1 MNNYGKSKKTLKI
14 IVNLVNLSCVISR
27 FHSSV
32 NEICILLG
40 FYTAEN
46 GCLLSTFQDN
56 LSVPSLMVQQINI
69 FLFGLPSSRSAI
81 NKIHFMTHKLKTI
94 LKIWPKAYIQ
104 KSKCHSLMV
113 NYQLQSWLHTICWC
127 TYLYDLSVPDLKSA
141 AEVQSIIQGIV
152 FTTLIKKR
160 HNCEKD
166 SHRSHTSQNFR
177 TSGNEMSHA
186 VWWSIWQWTNGK
198 EPTTCFTRTQFH
210 TSPIEH
216 PASMD
221 YINPLNAELNPICH
235 LLALLETH
243 PILRV
248 SRIRVN
254 GWTHALVEGPG
265 TIHSSRHRVES
276 LKWHHSHQPCE
287 FSPWRTRYTMLG
299 TKMAAVICT
308 TSHFL

>member
-1 MNNYGKSKKTLKI
+1 MNNYGKSKKTFKI

-32 NEICILLG
+32 KEICILLG

-152 FTTLIKKR
+152 FTTLIKKDTIVKR
-160 HNCEKD
+160 IAIDHIHHKTFELLGMKCLMQCD
-166 SHRSHTSQNFR
+166 GQH
-177 TSGNEMSHA
+177 GNGPMGKNQQRVSPGH
-186 VWWSIWQWTNGK
+186 SFILHQLNILHQWT
-198 EPTTCFTRTQFH
+198 TLT
-210 TSPIEH
+210 
-216 PASMD
+216 
-221 YINPLNAELNPICH
+221 L
-235 LLALLETH
+235 
-243 PILRV
+243 
-248 SRIRVN
+248 
-254 GWTHALVEGPG
+254 
-265 TIHSSRHRVES
+265 
-276 LKWHHSHQPCE
+276 
-287 FSPWRTRYTMLG
+287 
-299 TKMAAVICT
+299 
-308 TSHFL
+308 